1 MKKIASLAL
10 CAVLLLSL
18 AACGGGSSTPNTNK
32 EVLNGVNCYMF
43 RNNDS
48 VVLEEPATPLNIQQI
63 YKSITYTPEM
73 FYGHYEIVGGDSAEE
88 AYAQNMTYIDYQREY
103 SEKLTAIPFALEAGP
118 ATLAHI
124 IGFDKSH
131 NWLRA
136 YFYNESGNLTFFF
149 CAYTIEGNTLTLQP
163 LDDESYNYNKETGKL
178 SYALREE
185 VFTYEFSFKGLEL
198 TLSQGDKSV
207 TMRTGRTAYND
218 GDSIFADGF
227 LTADSPANDIDKIN
241 IGYSDDH
248 SRIYI
253 DDKDGNSVYKSIAK
267 MTEDGL
273 FTVTVPWESGTRTYQ
288 YVYFFCDSDGII
300 LTDGSHTYYY
310 TDQDRNGN
318 QLGNNYSYE
327 QLQKLEN
334 MSEDKVEEIAIK
346 RANLLDDLAQ
356 AYEDAG
362 LNVTIDRE
370 SGEIMLDSAILF
382 AVNESE
388 ISADGKAFL
397 KQFIEIYTNI
407 VFNEKY
413 NGFISKIL
421 VEGHTDTSGDY
432 EHNVELS
439 KDRADSVMNYCLS
452 DECDVAQYAQQLA
465 EMMLSEGY
473 SCDQPIYDA
482 EGNVDMDA
490 SRRVTFRFL
499 INLDA

>member
-1 MKKIASLAL
+1 
-10 CAVLLLSL
+10 
-18 AACGGGSSTPNTNK
+18 
-32 EVLNGVNCYMF
+32 
-43 RNNDS
+43 
-48 VVLEEPATPLNIQQI
+48 
-63 YKSITYTPEM
+63 
-73 FYGHYEIVGGDSAEE
+73 
-88 AYAQNMTYIDYQREY
+88 MTYRQR
-103 SEKLTAIPFALEAGP
+103 
-118 ATLAHI
+118 
-124 IGFDKSH
+124 
-131 NWLRA
+131 
-136 YFYNESGNLTFFF
+136 
-149 CAYTIEGNTLTLQP
+149 
-163 LDDESYNYNKETGKL
+163 
-178 SYALREE
+178 
-185 VFTYEFSFKGLEL
+185 
-198 TLSQGDKSV
+198 
-207 TMRTGRTAYND
+207 
-218 GDSIFADGF
+218 
-227 LTADSPANDIDKIN
+227 
-241 IGYSDDH
+241 
-248 SRIYI
+248 
-253 DDKDGNSVYKSIAK
+253 
-267 MTEDGL
+267 
-273 FTVTVPWESGTRTYQ
+273 ESGTKTYQ